1 MTCLGAIESPESP
14 IWSVQLLAYIPH
26 PEVHL
31 QKKFKKK
38 KKKRSGEGD
47 RSFPDQEIDFNF
59 LKFGFGPRAKT
70 Q

>member
-1 MTCLGAIESPESP
+1 MVTCLGAIESPESP

-38 KKKRSGEGD
+38 KKGVERAIGL
-47 RSFPDQEIDFNF
+47 F
-59 LKFGFGPRAKT
+59 LTRKLKSIS
-70 Q
+70 